1 MSDNAQIGER
11 RFVRMKETNDH
22 EGETWYW
29 YLPLKGNEK
38 NLRALLAIIR
48 EYSNV
53 DEYELDLNN
62 TLSES
67 EVDTLVK
74 HGNDTTMYQ
83 NQFNKVTGTMK
94 KPEVDTLVHRF
105 GDYDGQPGW
114 LELDG
119 LYKGGVASLFED

>member
-1 MSDNAQIGER
+1 MSDNAQVGER
-11 RFVRMKETNDH
+11 RFVRLKETNDH

-29 YLPLKGNEK
+29 YLPVKGNQVLLK
-38 NLRALLAIIR
+38 ALGDIIR
-48 EYSNV
+48 EYSNE
-53 DEYELDLNN
+53 DEFELDLDN

-67 EVDTLVK
+67 EVDILVK

-83 NQFNKVTGTMK
+83 SQFNKITGTMK
-94 KPEVDTLVHRF
+94 PFRPSDLVHRF

>member
-1 MSDNAQIGER
+1 MCNCQPGER
-11 RFVRMKETNDH
+11 RFVRLTEINDH

-29 YLPLKGNEK
+29 YLLLNGNEG
-38 NLRALLAIIR
+38 NLETLNLIIR

-53 DEYELDLNN
+53 DEYELDLDN

-83 NQFNKVTGTMK
+83 NQFNKITGVMK
-94 KPEVDTLVHRF
+94 KPEVDELVHRH
-105 GDYDGQPGW
+105 GEYNGQPGW

-119 LYKGGVASLFED
+119 LYKGRVDSLFKA